1 MQNLTQDEWRE
12 AMALLDQVLDLD
24 PPQQQEA
31 LQASDAQEKIRTAV
45 ARMLAQEADED
56 DVLDRGA
63 FDLIAPVVEDDD
75 RFDDTAVR
83 ALETLSSGG
92 TGLRARPGD
101 LEKGMVIGAYRIE
114 GLLGR
119 GGMGEVYLAERADD
133 AYTQKVALK
142 LVRVQGLGSGEVEA
156 RFRRERQILAGL
168 RHEHIARLLDGGV
181 TERGRP
187 FLVME
192 YVDGQTITTYADE
205 NGLDV
210 DQRLELFEQACR
222 AVQYAHRRAIIH
234 RDLKP
239 TNLIVEERR
248 AGGDGQS
255 GTVRPVAKLLDF
267 GIAKLLEAETTEEAL
282 TRADERLM
290 TPEYAAPEQIS
301 GDPVTTATDV
311 YQLGALMY
319 ELLTGQRPF
328 YEVTEGKSGRSRIRA
343 AEDAILQTEPENPSQ
358 VLTRNA
364 ETLQRTHGT
373 DFQHLI
379 GRVRGDLDAI
389 VRKALRKDPAGRYD
403 SVSDLLDDLRRY
415 RDGRPVE
422 ARRGTWTYRTK
433 KFIRRNRTPVVLGTA
448 VAVLIAAF
456 VVSLIVQTNRLE
468 TALADVRA
476 ESERREE
483 VQDLFTSI
491 LDVAEPSPEY
501 RDTLTVRDMLNRSAE
516 QAYMQFAD
524 HPRLKAWTYTR
535 LTSYEYNL
543 GEYERAVAF
552 GDSALAVYDSLHQH
566 AVDDRFAI
574 TNEYASALGNTAAA
588 LRELDRID
596 EALTLRERAVS
607 VITGRQRS
615 RGQARLAGTWF
626 QSSMSEKE
634 QLIAEIQ
641 ARMNYLSVVEMV
653 DRTRAHA
660 EVDTINTLI
669 RRFKDAGG
677 SAQNETLL
685 FEYGTLAGYY
695 LDEGAF
701 DVADSLFTKTLSF
714 REEKYGHISQEV
726 ETILNNRIA
735 MYVRMADYRKAYAVA
750 SEALSI
756 GRQIYGN
763 DHPTLRPTLNHVG
776 NALVN
781 LDRHEEAVSY
791 FREALRISRVEF
803 GADHDNTLDARLRLA
818 NAYNSM
824 GNPGRAV
831 PILQDV
837 LRVYNAKYGSKADLT
852 IGVRV
857 NLAAALR
864 QVGATDDALRQHRLV
879 LDIARRLYP
888 ENPTAEEVKT
898 IEYRQIAR
906 PYIAILRSYSLLLD
920 DLGRRREKCQIMAE
934 YDQVYRDSE
943 IGPQMYGQ
951 DEGAEI
957 RQFLEGCDRSQ
968 LS

>member
-12 AMALLDQVLDLD
+12 AMTLLDQVLDLD
-24 PPQQQEA
+24 PSQQQEA
-31 LQASDAQEKIRTAV
+31 LQASDAAEKIRTAV
-45 ARMLAQEADED
+45 ARMLAQEAEED

-83 ALETLSSGG
+83 ALETLSGGG

-205 NGLDV
+205 NALNV

-301 GDPVTTATDV
+301 GDAVTTATDV

-343 AEDAILQTEPENPSQ
+343 AEDAILQTDPENPSQ

-364 ETLQRTHGT
+364 ETIQRTHGT

-433 KFIRRNRTPVVLGTA
+433 KFVRRNRTPVILGTA
-448 VAVLIAAF
+448 IAVLIAAF
-456 VVSLIVQTNRLE
+456 VVSLMVQTNRLE

-543 GEYERAVAF
+543 GEYERAIAF
-552 GDSALAVYDSLHQH
+552 GDTALAVYDSLHIH
-566 AVDDRFAI
+566 ATDDRFAI
-574 TNEYASALGNTAAA
+574 TNEYASALGVTAAA
-588 LRELDRID
+588 FRELDRIE
-596 EALTLRERAVS
+596 EARSLRKQAVS
-607 VITGRQRS
+607 VITERQRS
-615 RGQARLAGTWF
+615 AGRARLAGAWV
-626 QSSMSEKE
+626 QSSMSEKD
-634 QLIAEIQ
+634 QLLAEIE
-641 ARMNYLSVVEMV
+641 ARINHLDVLEMV
-653 DRTRAHA
+653 DRSQAHA
-660 EVDTINTLI
+660 EVDTINSLI
-669 RRFKDAGG
+669 RRFRDAGG
-677 SAQNETLL
+677 SPQNETLL
-685 FEYGTLAGYY
+685 LEYGTLAGYY

-714 REEKYGHISQEV
+714 REKKYGHVSQEV

-735 MYVRMADYRKAYAVA
+735 MYVRMGDYRKAYDVA

-763 DHPTLRPTLNHVG
+763 NHPTLRPTLNHVG

-781 LDRHEEAVSY
+781 LDRYEEAVPY
-791 FREALRISRVEF
+791 FREALRISRSEF

-818 NAYNSM
+818 NAYSSM
-824 GNPGRAV
+824 GNPERAV
-831 PILQDV
+831 PILWDV
-837 LRVYNAKYGSKADLT
+837 LRAREVRHGETSIVAAH
-852 IGVRV
+852 VRV
-857 NLAAALR
+857 NLAATLRRIGETDEALT
-864 QVGATDDALRQHRLV
+864 QHQIVLRT
-879 LDIARRLYP
+879 ARRLYP
-888 ENPTAEEVKT
+888 DNVSDDVVET
-898 IEYRQIAR
+898 IEYREIAR
-906 PYIAILRSYSLLLD
+906 PYIAVLHSYARLLEA
-920 DLGRRREKCQIMAE
+920 LGRQREKCQIMAE

-943 IGPQMYGQ
+943 IGKQMYGEN
-951 DEGAEI
+951 EGVEI
-957 RQFLEGCDRSQ
+957 QRFLETCDQSN